1 MAAGNLSAR
10 SVLKKL
16 GFSEEGVLRSRVFA
30 HGHRHDVVVCGL
42 LAEEWARRAD
52 PGTITI

>member
-10 SVLKKL
+10 SVLRKL
-16 GFSEEGVLRSRVFA
+16 GFSEEGVLRSRVYA
-30 HGHRHDVVVCGL
+30 HGHRHDVVAYGL
-42 LAEEWARRAD
+42 LAEEWSRRSD